1 MSIYSDKLTHVQV
14 IINCLYSIAQFCTGW
29 DTLVEQ
35 KRIQLVVET
44 RRWSYCV
51 LKSSK
56 LIFNYFHFQ
65 KLWLRFNPTSRPV
78 FRPPCSCQCSTPP
91 AAAWSPNF
99 GQTQQKISAPNSRM
113 TQRDSVKDG
122 NTKKNLKGI
131 LKCLQQSELVQ
142 RAEMRAPK
150 WPLTRGLKKGGDLIT
165 GLVPHDCIGFTR

>member
-91 AAAWSPNF
+91 PAWSPNF